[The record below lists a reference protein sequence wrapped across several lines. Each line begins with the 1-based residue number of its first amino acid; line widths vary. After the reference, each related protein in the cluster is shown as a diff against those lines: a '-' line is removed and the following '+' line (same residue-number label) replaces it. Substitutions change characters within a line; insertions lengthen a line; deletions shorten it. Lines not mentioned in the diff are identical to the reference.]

1 MERLWAFSAA
11 DAARQ
16 ECGAGGVELRQV
28 ASFELLCRR
37 VTVLY
42 ELVLG
47 GGVHRNAK
55 CAMPARWCSG
65 CGTPSSASSSPSTHA
80 RSVRSCMISCAVS
93 RACSSVLG
101 SPLLRLPTVGR
112 PCSPAIA
119 PALLH
124 RPFHPSPAPP
134 PPPCHPAADTVSSP
148 ASSRCRLLVSPSRRP
163 SSACR
168 CCGPQPTPPRHLLTT
183 PAATAAATITS
194 SREERPRAWDRLESR
209 GRDKV
214 ETEDDMWGP
223 LSFLPHQRLA
233 NTSGPGQ
240 ICHI

>member
-37 VTVLY
+37 VAVLC

-112 PCSPAIA
+112 PCSPTIA

-134 PPPCHPAADTVSSP
+134 PPPRTSDTLSP
-148 ASSRCRLLVSPSRRP
+148 ASSRAASRRRRDRRRL
-163 SSACR
+163 SV
-168 CCGPQPTPPRHLLTT
+168 CGPRHPTPPPHHPGCNSRRHHHLIEGGETT
-183 PAATAAATITS
+183 S
-194 SREERPRAWDRLESR
+194 M
-209 GRDKV
+209 G
-214 ETEDDMWGP
+214 
-223 LSFLPHQRLA
+223 
-233 NTSGPGQ
+233 
-240 ICHI
+240 